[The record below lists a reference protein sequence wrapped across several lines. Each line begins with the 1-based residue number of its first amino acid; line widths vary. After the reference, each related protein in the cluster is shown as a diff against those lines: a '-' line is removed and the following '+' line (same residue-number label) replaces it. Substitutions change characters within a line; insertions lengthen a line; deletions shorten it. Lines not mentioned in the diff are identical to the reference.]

1 MMEHFSYYLFLD
13 REGTYAALTTINIL
27 SFYSLNFFFLLALT
41 IMVWR
46 IRKIDDDTMIKSECT
61 SIVIL
66 WCLFAVIQYGFFIA
80 TQLDSCDSSW
90 LTDHNMQQFI
100 YQGTY
105 WLIIAR
111 DSLTLFITMAFQI
124 YIAYKESYLCNIIAA
139 EHNSTMSMAI

>member
-1 MMEHFSYYLFLD
+1 MFLPWISFGILGLFFPYCYAFLPVHESSICICSFYYDALVENFHYYLFLD

-61 SIVIL
+61 TIVIL
-66 WCLFAVIQYGFFIA
+66 WCFIAAIQYGFFIA

-90 LTDHNMQQFI
+90 LTDHNLQ
-100 YQGTY
+100 
-105 WLIIAR
+105 
-111 DSLTLFITMAFQI
+111 
-124 YIAYKESYLCNIIAA
+124 
-139 EHNSTMSMAI
+139 